1 MKKSKLFG
9 WAFVAMCFVACSS
22 NETEEILNQEREIK
36 LTSSIT
42 PLTRVTDQNLQS
54 TQIVSGQQIGVTI
67 INAKSEHKNVGWAAN
82 SSGNLTNTGSTIYYG
97 DGQATI
103 YAYHPYNSSW
113 SGTDKAE
120 TFSVS
125 TDQSSNSGYLNSD
138 LLWATKTA
146 SKSNNPV
153 ALTFAHKL
161 VKINMTLTS
170 DDINDLSNATIYVC
184 GTNIA
189 TKFNP
194 FTGSLSAATT
204 TNISDIKAG
213 VTTNSTK
220 VASAI
225 IIPQTVANGTQ
236 LIKVVL
242 NNKEYYYTL
251 DKNQEFKAG
260 SLYNYTITIK
270 QEKSPEITITPDNII
285 DWTDQG
291 NNSGNAIASGSD
303 MEWND

>member
-22 NETEEILNQEREIK
+22 NETEEILNQEHEIK

-113 SGTDKAE
+113 SGTDKTE

-125 TDQSSNSGYLNSD
+125 TDQSSNTEFMMQD
-138 LLWATKTA
+138 REE
-146 SKSNNPV
+146 
-153 ALTFAHKL
+153 
-161 VKINMTLTS
+161 
-170 DDINDLSNATIYVC
+170 
-184 GTNIA
+184 NI
-189 TKFNP
+189 K
-194 FTGSLSAATT
+194 
-204 TNISDIKAG
+204 K
-213 VTTNSTK
+213 K
-220 VASAI
+220 
-225 IIPQTVANGTQ
+225 
-236 LIKVVL
+236 
-242 NNKEYYYTL
+242 
-251 DKNQEFKAG
+251 
-260 SLYNYTITIK
+260 
-270 QEKSPEITITPDNII
+270 
-285 DWTDQG
+285 
-291 NNSGNAIASGSD
+291 
-303 MEWND
+303 